1 MCGYRLPLK
10 KATQL
15 HLVKYCSVRLRG
27 SAALRTGMYFFK
39 LIKISLSEY
48 LLLSFDSSSGI
59 LNQCR
64 FPVCHA
70 KEVSEETLL

>member
-1 MCGYRLPLK
+1 M
-10 KATQL
+10 
-15 HLVKYCSVRLRG
+15 
-27 SAALRTGMYFFK
+27 LRTGMYFFK

-59 LNQCR
+59 LNRCR

-70 KEVSEETLL
+70 KEVSEESLL